1 MKLRDK
7 PQANSLSGVNGVYKS
22 LLHHSSNP
30 NTVQE
35 FWAAFVPI
43 GPNGG
48 RYIKKFY
55 ITSER
60 SDEDAF
66 EDAVVYRRGWEAAFK
81 AWRLNDFFMSYEEDY
96 YD

>member
-7 PQANSLSGVNGVYKS
+7 PQSSNLSGVNGVYKS
-22 LLHHSSNP
+22 FLHHSSNP
-30 NTVQE
+30 NTIQE

-43 GPNGG
+43 GPNGD

-60 SDEDAF
+60 SDAEAF
-66 EDAVVYRRGWEAAFK
+66 GEAILYRRGWEAAFK
-81 AWRLNDFFMSYEEDY
+81 AGRLNDFLRSYGEDY